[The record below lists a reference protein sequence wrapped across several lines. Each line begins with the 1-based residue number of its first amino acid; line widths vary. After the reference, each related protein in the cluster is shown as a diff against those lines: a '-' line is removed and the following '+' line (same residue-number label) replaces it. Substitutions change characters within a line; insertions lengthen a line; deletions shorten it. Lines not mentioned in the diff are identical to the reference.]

1 MKTGMDARSRLRDL
15 PSVER
20 VVVALDQQGLLA
32 GFPRRAA
39 TLCVREVLDSARRR
53 LRDGGPDAP
62 LDAIVHEAAALLR
75 RRFETSLRRVVN
87 ATGVLLHTNLGRA
100 PLSDAAQVAVAE
112 AAAGYSALEI
122 DLDEGGRG
130 SRHAHIESILTAVT
144 GAEAGFAVNNNAA
157 AVTLALAALAG
168 GREAVVGRGELVE
181 IGGGFRM
188 PDVMHQS
195 GARLVEVGTS
205 NRTYLADY
213 EAAMGAECGML
224 LKVHRSNFTV
234 RGFVHDVSVDELAAL
249 GQRHSITV
257 AYDLG
262 SGCLVDLA
270 AVGLP
275 PEPTVQGAVAAGA
288 DLILFSGDKLLGGPQ
303 AGLLV
308 GRRAAV
314 ERCRAHPL
322 ARALRLDKLDTAALA
337 ATLRAYM
344 DPARAWREIPI
355 LALLAQAPTQRRRRA
370 ARLAA
375 ALEKHYG
382 PAASVAVVA
391 TEGQVGGGA
400 LPEASI
406 SSYAAVVRP
415 AAGRPEAWAAQLRAA
430 APAVVTVVREGAL
443 LLDVLAMLPGDDRR
457 VLTAVAAGSEGTRR
471 A

>member
-1 MKTGMDARSRLRDL
+1 MDGRSRLRHL

-20 VVVALDQQGLLA
+20 VVVTLEQQGLLA

-39 TLCVREVLDSARRR
+39 TLCAREILEAARRR
-53 LRDGGPDAP
+53 LRDDGGPEGAP
-62 LDAIVHEAAALLR
+62 EDIVGETAALLR
-75 RRFETSLRRVVN
+75 QRFATSLRRVVN
-87 ATGVLLHTNLGRA
+87 ATGVVLHTNLGRA
-100 PLSDAAQVAVAE
+100 PLSAAAQAAVSE
-112 AAAGYSALEI
+112 AAAGYSTLEV

-130 SRHAHIESILTAVT
+130 SRHAHLEGLVTAVT

-213 EAAMGAECGML
+213 EAAMSAACGAL

-234 RGFVHDVSVDELAAL
+234 RGFVHEASVEELAAL
-249 GQRHSITV
+249 GQRRGV
-257 AYDLG
+257 PVVYDLG

-270 AVGLP
+270 EVGLP
-275 PEPTVQGAVAAGA
+275 QEPTVQASVAAGT
-288 DLILFSGDKLLGGPQ
+288 DLVLFSGDKLLGGPQ

-308 GRRAAV
+308 GRRATI

-322 ARALRLDKLDTAALA
+322 ARALRLDKLDIAALA
-337 ATLRAYM
+337 ATLRAYLE
-344 DPARAWREIPI
+344 PARAWRDVPV
-355 LALLAQAPTQRRRRA
+355 LAMLARSPAQRRRRA
-370 ARLAA
+370 ARLAT
-375 ALEKHYG
+375 ALQQRCG
-382 PAASVAVVA
+382 AVASVAVVA
-391 TEGQVGGGA
+391 TDGQMGGGA
-400 LPEASI
+400 LPEATI
-406 SSYAAVVRP
+406 PSSAAAVRPGVARPEEWAARLRAAMPSVVAVVR
-415 AAGRPEAWAAQLRAA
+415 ED
-430 APAVVTVVREGAL
+430 AL

-457 VLTAVAAGSEGTRR
+457 VLEAISGVLRV
-471 A
+471 